1 MPLVIE
7 NVRIEPIDALPP
19 HVNISISSS
28 SYTTKLRYAVSKLV
42 VGKVLGYYVR
52 GGIKCGIRGN
62 IPRLVLLQGLIFR
75 YKIRR

>member
-7 NVRIEPIDALPP
+7 NACIEPIDALPP
-19 HVNISISSS
+19 QVNISYS
-28 SYTTKLRYAVSKLV
+28 SYTTKLRYVGSKLV

-62 IPRLVLLQGLIFR
+62 VPRLVLLQGLIFR